1 MANPSTSSQRENETQ
16 TEININFKK
25 IIKNL
30 VLDIQ
35 KAYTRGGRKRETGKK
50 REKFHCLQ
58 T

>member
-1 MANPSTSSQRENETQ
+1 MANPSTSQRENETQ